1 MTIGRRD
8 RRAQARAREKLA
20 RELEELARLE
30 PGGTPEQPQMID
42 SPVLVDTRAVAKPCP
57 LCGSPLRLD
66 AHTAEV
72 VNGVRL
78 RVASVACTVCGT
90 RRAIY
95 FRLDE
100 PSLH

>member
-1 MTIGRRD
+1 VTTGRRD
-8 RRAQARAREKLA
+8 RRAQARARDKLV

-30 PGGTPEQPQMID
+30 PGGTPEQPLLID

-57 LCGSPLRLD
+57 LCGASLRLD

-72 VNGVRL
+72 VDGVRL
-78 RVASVACTVCGT
+78 RVAAVACTGCGT

-95 FRLDE
+95 FRLVE